1 MNFSALESAFA
12 AEAAAHA
19 AACFAL
25 NSYGE
30 AECVE
35 LGSARL
41 VYSGSFSPTHGVFGL
56 GLDGPVE
63 ERDFLEIDRF
73 FTRKERPA
81 VYWVTSFTDPSL
93 REYLRHGY
101 RAIRTELVRGVT
113 PSSPKNL
120 PADPFLSGPD
130 HGAWSLGFAKA
141 LDPAAKEP
149 NLLAVTKLHQKN
161 TRFYLAEGGASYTF
175 FHQGIALVPHPHP
188 ATWGLQLNEAAGF
201 HCKSMAAIGGGDD
214 IPFLYERILYEPV

>member
-1 MNFSALESAFA
+1 MNFNAIESAIA

-19 AACFAL
+19 AASFAL

-35 LGSARL
+35 MGSARL
-41 VYSGSFSPTHGVFGL
+41 VYSGSFSSTHGVFAL

-63 ERDFLEIDRF
+63 ERDFLEIERF
-73 FTRKERPA
+73 FARKERPA
-81 VYWVTSFTDPSL
+81 VYWVTPFTDPSL
-93 REYLRHGY
+93 KEFLRQGH
-101 RAIRTELVRGVT
+101 RAIRTELVRGLT
-113 PSSPKNL
+113 PSSPKDL

-141 LDPAAKEP
+141 IDPTAKEP

-175 FHQGIALVPHPHP
+175 FHQGIALVPHPDA
-188 ATWGLQLNEAAGF
+188 ATWNLQLNEAAGF
-201 HCKSMAAIGGGDD
+201 HSKSVVAIGGGDQ
-214 IPFLYERILYEPV
+214 IPFLYEPI